1 MMIGNRR
8 ALLAI
13 CTLISTMA
21 LIIVVIKGGLKTDI
35 GGVRVEK
42 ENNYSEQR
50 QRRAEVESLEYE
62 DKRELFAFDPNTAD
76 STALLRLGLR
86 RWQVAS
92 IYKYRSRGGTYR
104 KPSDF
109 ARLYG
114 LTVHDYRRLEPYI
127 RIAPEYSLP
136 ASSLFSKDSEKGKSI
151 HTNSYQS
158 KDSVYRGLNRESQK
172 LHSGEFVDLNEADT
186 SLLKRVPGIGSY
198 YARRIIE
205 YRRRLGGY
213 ASIKQLDEI
222 DGFPQD
228 AKNYIR
234 IGKKLNN
241 KLNINKMTLAQLR
254 SHPYFNYYQA
264 KAIVDYRRSYGP
276 LKSLQDLNACPDF
289 TDADLQRIS
298 PYVEF

>member
-42 ENNYSEQR
+42 EKKDSEQR
-50 QRRAEVESLEYE
+50 QKRAEAESLEYE

-136 ASSLFSKDSEKGKSI
+136 ASSLFYKDSEKGKSI

-158 KDSVYRGLNRESQK
+158 KDSVYRGLNRESKK

-241 KLNINKMTLAQLR
+241 KLNINKMTLSQLR

>member
-1 MMIGNRR
+1 M
-8 ALLAI
+8 
-13 CTLISTMA
+13 
-21 LIIVVIKGGLKTDI
+21 
-35 GGVRVEK
+35 
-42 ENNYSEQR
+42 
-50 QRRAEVESLEYE
+50 
-62 DKRELFAFDPNTAD
+62 
-76 STALLRLGLR
+76 
-86 RWQVAS
+86 
-92 IYKYRSRGGTYR
+92 
-104 KPSDF
+104 
-109 ARLYG
+109 
-114 LTVHDYRRLEPYI
+114 
-127 RIAPEYSLP
+127 
-136 ASSLFSKDSEKGKSI
+136 
-151 HTNSYQS
+151 
-158 KDSVYRGLNRESQK
+158 
-172 LHSGEFVDLNEADT
+172 
-186 SLLKRVPGIGSY
+186 PGIGSY

-241 KLNINKMTLAQLR
+241 KLNINKMTFAQLR